1 MKFNYRLALAALVLA
16 LPLLACSSGENL
28 PIVKGNPAELTNYR
42 LGSGDQLTIKV
53 VGAEDISGDY
63 PVSDNGT
70 IGIPL
75 IGEVKAA
82 GETRAQLEKSIA
94 DKLAQGYIRNPKVS
108 VSIQKYRPFYIYGE
122 VAKPGEYPYA
132 SGMRVLN
139 AIATA
144 GGYTYRANQGYVVV
158 NRHGQGGKGLGSTP
172 IEPDD
177 VIEVPERLF

>member
-1 MKFNYRLALAALVLA
+1 MTLNFRMAFAALAVA
-16 LPLLACSSGENL
+16 LPLFACSSGSNL
-28 PIVKGNPAELTNYR
+28 PMVSTNTAELSNYR
-42 LGSGDQLTIKV
+42 LGAGDQLTIKV

-75 IGEVKAA
+75 IGDVKAA
-82 GETRAQLEKSIA
+82 GMTRAQLEKEIA
-94 DKLAQGYIRNPKVS
+94 DKLAQGYIRNPRVS
-108 VSIQKYRPFYIYGE
+108 VAIQKYRPFYIYGE

-144 GGYTYRANQGYVVV
+144 GGYTYRANQSYVVV
-158 NRHGQGGKGLGSTP
+158 NRHGQGGKALGATP